1 MKLGQGDDEVRAGR
15 VSSCSSTS
23 SSGQIID
30 FRNKYFIWAN
40 ETYSKINV
48 FKSIEKIVFVRF
60 FTWTT
65 YFWYLNIN
73 IRNPVVNYT

>member
-48 FKSIEKIVFVRF
+48 FKSIEKKSLCSF
-60 FTWTT
+60 F
-65 YFWYLNIN
+65 YM
-73 IRNPVVNYT
+73 NYIFLIFEY